1 MLEPSFIPKLGSSFW
16 PKLYAFYYVV
26 CLQSYSRAAEHLKIS
41 QSSLSRA
48 VQALEDRLKT
58 VLLLRNRRGKIT
70 LTEQGQTIF
79 WQVERVIIELGV
91 LESSLPPIQ
100 PQPSCCITL
109 KISDWLLSDY
119 CIDSICH
126 FKKNF
131 PNLSLKICTSMK
143 PENRVDPFFDITI
156 GCGLKPNKTR
166 VQKPLLSFGL
176 GCYASKEYLRMHG
189 EPRTEKDLEK
199 HLLYRHNQ
207 TVPIFEAFRKYSDKR
222 ASILNIHSSAC
233 LVKIAEADLGIIAL
247 ARNNSALQGRGL
259 VLLLEVLTKSYGLK
273 RAYFCC
279 SKETWDREE
288 VQALYK
294 YLKLQ
299 IKRISNTVMSPQHN

>member
-1 MLEPSFIPKLGSSFW
+1 MLDPSFIPKLGSRFW

-58 VLLLRNRRGKIT
+58 VLLLRNRHGSVT
-70 LTEQGQTIF
+70 LTKEGQTIF

-91 LESSLPPIQ
+91 LETSLTSTQ
-100 PQPSCCITL
+100 AQSSCCLTL

-126 FKKNF
+126 FKKYF
-131 PNLSLKICTSMK
+131 SNLSLKICDSLK
-143 PENRVDPFFDITI
+143 SENRVDPFFDITI
-156 GCGLKPNKTR
+156 GCGLESHKNR
-166 VQKPLLSFGL
+166 VQKPLLSFRL
-176 GCYASKEYLRMHG
+176 GYYASKEYLRIHE
-189 EPRTEKDLEK
+189 EPKNEKDLEK
-199 HLLYRHNQ
+199 HLIYRHHKI
-207 TVPIFEAFRKYSDKR
+207 VSIFEKFRGCSGKE
-222 ASILNIHSSAC
+222 ASILNIHSSTC
-233 LVKIAEADLGIIAL
+233 LVKMAEADLGIIAL
-247 ARNNSALQGRGL
+247 TKNNPALQNREL
-259 VLLLEVLTKSYGLK
+259 VLLLEALTKSYGSQ

-279 SKETWDREE
+279 SKATWDREE

-294 YLKLQ
+294 YLKLH
-299 IKRISNTVMSPQHN
+299 IKRASSTVMSL